1 MPKVRLV
8 FKEDSIQTVF
18 SINITTLRTD
28 LIQIYESKSWDVL
41 HASGNLKQQRKSYC
55 GIVGND
61 ADSIEKIRIF
71 YLTKKPLQNGK
82 KVKIL
87 QSVTKYYGNFK
98 KVFENFPSPPY
109 TMLQTHN
116 IAWRNFCS

>member
-28 LIQIYESKSWDVL
+28 LIQIYGSKNSDVL
-41 HASGNLKQQRKSYC
+41 HANGNLNKQQRKSYC
-55 GIVGND
+55 GIAAND
-61 ADSIEKIRIF
+61 ADSIEKIRISN
-71 YLTKKPLQNGK
+71 LTKKPLQNGK
-82 KVKIL
+82 KVKVL

-98 KVFENFPSPPY
+98 KVFENFPSLPY

-116 IAWRNFCS
+116 IA